1 MYWAYESYCQILHA
15 ILYTCIIQF
24 IVCWQF
30 KSEIVAE
37 ITTNVMCNTRQILE
51 STKVNTHPSC
61 RCGERNGGSMTTAKT
76 KKKKTSDED
85 SSDGAL
91 SSDQR

>member
-1 MYWAYESYCQILHA
+1 
-15 ILYTCIIQF
+15 
-24 IVCWQF
+24 
-30 KSEIVAE
+30 
-37 ITTNVMCNTRQILE
+37 MCNTRQILE

-61 RCGERNGGSMTTAKT
+61 RCGERNGGSMTTTKT